1 MWRGYTIQDD
11 KIVECAAER
20 ATIHLYIAP
29 DEGERRFLVESL
41 KIDEHTLASALDPDE
56 TPRLEFEPDHAAIIM
71 NRPKNYSREDQFM
84 FQVATTGI
92 FLFKDR
98 LVVVI
103 AEDMSLFDGGKP
115 LLRVEILQDVLL
127 KILYRS
133 IVHFLGHLKSIN
145 AIADELEQKIN
156 SSMENRYLLNL
167 FTLEKSL
174 VYLTTAIH
182 ANGTLLERIRN
193 NAAKFGFTAEGLEL
207 LDDIRIEN
215 SECGKQAEI
224 YSSVIA
230 GLMDARASIVA
241 NNLNVL
247 MKTLNIL
254 MLAMMWPT
262 LVCAFF
268 SMNVALPFP
277 QEGTLWPFYAV
288 VVMSVAPLLLA
299 FWYMRRKGW

>member
-1 MWRGYTIQDD
+1 MWRGYIIQDG
-11 KIVECAAER
+11 KIVEADVER

-29 DEGERRFLVESL
+29 DEKERRFLIEKL

-71 NRPKNYSREDQFM
+71 NRPKNYSHEDQFM
-84 FQVATTGI
+84 FKVATTGI
-92 FLFKDR
+92 FIFQDR
-98 LVVVI
+98 LVVVV
-103 AEDMSLFDGGKP
+103 AEDVSLFDNGK
-115 LLRVEILQDVLL
+115 LLPRIATLQDVLL
-127 KILYRS
+127 KIIYRS
-133 IVHFLGHLKSIN
+133 IVHFLGHLKGIN
-145 AIADELEQKIN
+145 AIADELEHKIN
-156 SSMENRYLLNL
+156 ASMENRYLLNL

-182 ANGTLLERIRN
+182 ANGTLLERIRH
-193 NAAKFGFTAEGLEL
+193 NAAKIGFTAENLEI

-215 SECGKQAEI
+215 SECNKQAEI

-254 MLAMMWPT
+254 MVAMMWPT
-262 LVCAFF
+262 LACAFF
-268 SMNVALPFP
+268 SMNVMLPFP

-288 VVMSVAPLLLA
+288 VAISVIPLVLA
-299 FWYMRRKGW
+299 FWYMKRKGW